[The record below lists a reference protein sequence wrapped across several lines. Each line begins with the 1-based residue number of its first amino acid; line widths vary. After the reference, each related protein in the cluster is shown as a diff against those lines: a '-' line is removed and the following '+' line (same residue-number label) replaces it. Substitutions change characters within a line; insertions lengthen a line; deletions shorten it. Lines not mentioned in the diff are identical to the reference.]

1 MQDAATR
8 IAELERELSDKV
20 EQLERL
26 CPFGK
31 RACEENRAAVVSE
44 HDIEAARNA
53 NGTR

>member
-1 MQDAATR
+1 LSLATVVMR
-8 IAELERELSDKV
+8 WS
-20 EQLERL
+20 